1 MEPDDKKEKSFFGD
15 PRHKVAGNFAFIAE
29 CLSRF
34 GHTEK
39 AKDAYTEAAKIE
51 TELALGVH
59 EADTRILSL
68 MALSAISLWFRAGN
82 YQAAKDAFERISAKG
97 KILPETQADI
107 KALLEKLSN
116 DVVTNG

>member
-1 MEPDDKKEKSFFGD
+1 MAPEGRKDPSFFND
-15 PRHKVAGNFAFIAE
+15 PRHKIAGNFAFIAE
-29 CLSRF
+29 CLARF
-34 GHTEK
+34 GHNEK

-51 TELALGVH
+51 TEIALDVP

-97 KILPETQADI
+97 EILPGTQADI

-116 DVVTNG
+116 EVIKNG